1 MWTYARTFLASFE
14 VGVIAGSLHLCN
26 ESNSTDLRQ
35 GGKFQRLERAHGA
48 AAAEPGPAQIT
59 DTVLRFL
66 SNFQEDSAVN
76 DSDLDRP
83 VEDFNDALYSLPTG
97 AIVPDSTCF
106 N

>member
-1 MWTYARTFLASFE
+1 MWSYARSFLASFE
-14 VGVIAGSLHLCN
+14 VGVIAGSLHLCD

-35 GGKFQRLERAHGA
+35 GGKFQRLKRAPGA
-48 AAAEPGPAQIT
+48 AAAEPAQIT
-59 DTVLRFL
+59 DIVLRFL
-66 SNFQEDSAVN
+66 SNLQEDSAVN

-97 AIVPDSTCF
+97 AVVPDSTYF